1 MKFPRLMFAEVLLIS
16 CAGGCVQSG
25 PEIVPIA
32 GTVTYNGQPVPNVR
46 IIFQPDPGRMSWGIS
61 DASGRFALEYDSDHK
76 GAKVGTHT
84 VYVVDEGAI
93 TDPTAVLAGAK
104 AQKRAPEIAQALAK
118 YAPDKS
124 TLTVEVKKAD
134 RNLQLKLD

>member
-1 MKFPRLMFAEVLLIS
+1 MRFARLLLAYILLS
-16 CAGGCVQSG
+16 CVGGCVQSG

-32 GTVTYNGQPVPNVR
+32 GTVTFNGQPVPNVR
-46 IIFQPDPGRMSWGIS
+46 IIFQPNPGRMSWGIS
-61 DASGRFALEYDSDHK
+61 DSSGHFALEYDSDHK

-93 TDPTAVLAGAK
+93 TDPTAIMAGAK
-104 AQKRAPEIAQALAK
+104 SQKRAPELAQAIAK

-124 TLTVEVKKAD
+124 TLTVDVKKPD

>member
-1 MKFPRLMFAEVLLIS
+1 MKFASFLLVGVLLIS

-46 IIFQPDPGRMSWGIS
+46 IIFQPMPGRMSWGIS
-61 DASGRFALEYDSDHK
+61 DSNGRFTLEYDSDHK

-84 VYVVDEGAI
+84 VYVVDESAI
-93 TDPTAVLAGAK
+93 TDPTAILAGVK
-104 AQKRAPEIAQALAK
+104 PQKRAPETAQALAK

-134 RNLQLKLD
+134 RGFQLKLD

>member
-1 MKFPRLMFAEVLLIS
+1 MKLASLLLADVLIVA

-32 GTVTYNGQPVPNVR
+32 GTVTHNGQPVPNVR
-46 IIFQPDPGRMSWGIS
+46 IIFQPDPGRMSWAVS
-61 DASGRFALEYDSDHK
+61 DATGRFALEYDSDHK

-93 TDPTAVLAGAK
+93 TDPTAVMAGAK
-104 AQKRAPEIAQALAK
+104 PQKRAPELTQALAK

-124 TLTVEVKKAD
+124 TLTVDVKKAD
-134 RNLQLKLD
+134 RNFQLKLD

>member
-1 MKFPRLMFAEVLLIS
+1 MKFARLLLAVVLVS
-16 CAGGCVQSG
+16 CASGCVQSG

-32 GTVTYNGQPVPNVR
+32 GTVTFNGQAVPNVR
-46 IIFQPDPGRMSWGIS
+46 IIFQPAPGRMSWAVS
-61 DASGRFALEYDSDHK
+61 DASGRFALEYDAEHK

-93 TDPTAVLAGAK
+93 TDPTAIMAGAK
-104 AQKRAPEIAQALAK
+104 SQRRAPELAQALAK

-134 RNLQLKLD
+134 RSFQLKLD